1 MSQEATAFPST
12 VLVVDD
18 EPVVLEL
25 FSRLLAEKGTPTRTA
40 STADEA
46 LRLVEDEGFACL
58 LADKNLPGMD
68 GIELVRK
75 VRKTQPHCACII
87 MTGYASMESA
97 VEALR
102 LGAVDYLLKPFEDV
116 DLIAQRIED
125 AIRAV
130 RIEFERQTV
139 LARLGFFR
147 DFHAE
152 NDGETDEPR
161 TEGAAPVELLEARV
175 LKATADLRG
184 RCLHLLS
191 RLVATKS
198 AGRDVLLSGERIV
211 DDVRRAQLRRP
222 NEDLAS
228 IEAMLEEHLAL
239 ARHAQS
245 R

>member
-1 MSQEATAFPST
+1 MSQEAAAFPSS

-25 FSRLLAEKGTPTRTA
+25 FSRLLGEKGFPTRTA
-40 STADEA
+40 ATADEA
-46 LRLVEDEGFACL
+46 LRLVQDEQFACV

-68 GIELVRK
+68 GIDLVRN
-75 VRKTQPHCACII
+75 VRRAQPHCACII

-102 LGAVDYLLKPFEDV
+102 LGAVDYLLKPFD
-116 DLIAQRIED
+116 DLDLVAQRIDD
-125 AIRAV
+125 AIRTV
-130 RIEFERQTV
+130 RVEFERQTV

-147 DFHAE
+147 DFHAV
-152 NDGETDEPR
+152 NDQDDEPGP
-161 TEGAAPVELLEARV
+161 EGTAPIELLEMRV
-175 LKATADLRG
+175 LKATSDLRS

-211 DDVRRAQLRRP
+211 DDVRRARKLRP
-222 NEDLAS
+222 SDDLARA
-228 IEAMLEEHLAL
+228 EEMLEEHLAL

>member
-1 MSQEATAFPST
+1 MPQEANAFPSS

-18 EPVVLEL
+18 EPIVLEL
-25 FSRLLAEKGTPTRTA
+25 FSRLLRDKGLPVKTA
-40 STADEA
+40 ATADDA
-46 LRLVEDEGFACL
+46 LRLVDDEEFACV

-68 GIELVRK
+68 GIDLVRK
-75 VRKTQPHCACII
+75 VRRAQPHCACII

-102 LGAVDYLLKPFEDV
+102 LGAVDYLLKPFEDL
-116 DLIAQRIED
+116 DLVAQRIDD

-130 RIEFERQTV
+130 RVEFERQTV
-139 LARLGFFR
+139 LAQLGFFR
-147 DFHAE
+147 DFHAQ
-152 NDGETDEPR
+152 NDSEEEPPP
-161 TEGAAPVELLEARV
+161 EGAAPIELLEARV
-175 LKATADLRG
+175 LKATSDLRS

-198 AGRDVLLSGERIV
+198 AGRDVLLSGERIA
-211 DDVRRAQLRRP
+211 DDVRRARKLRP
-222 NEDLAS
+222 NDDLARA
-228 IEAMLEEHLAL
+228 ETMLEEHLAL